1 MRYNLYNLYP
11 LVTEPS
17 VYSQCRSSCMS
28 EIKVAFCWEVGWGW
42 GAGRGGGVEGWR
54 ETDRQTDRDR
64 DRETERELENF
75 ILQE

>member
-28 EIKVAFCWEVGWGW
+28 EIKVAFCWEVGLGGW
-42 GAGRGGGVEGWR
+42 GGGAEGGGGVER
-54 ETDRQTDRDR
+54 ERQTDRDR
-64 DRETERELENF
+64 DRDTERELENF